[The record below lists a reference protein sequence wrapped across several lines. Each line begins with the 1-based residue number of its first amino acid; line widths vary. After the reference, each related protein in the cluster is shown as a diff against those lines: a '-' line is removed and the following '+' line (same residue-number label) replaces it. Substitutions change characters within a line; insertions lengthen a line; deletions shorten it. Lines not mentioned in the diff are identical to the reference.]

1 MVIEMISLVKDF
13 GSFRAVD
20 MVSFTVERGELMGL
34 LGPSGG
40 GKSTILRM
48 VAGLEEPTGGKL
60 IINGRLAEHIP
71 PQQRGIGM
79 VFQHYALFKHM
90 TVYDNIAFG
99 LQVRKLAKKQI
110 AQRVGELLDLM
121 GLATMADRFPH
132 QLSGGQRQRVA
143 LARSL
148 APRPEVLLLDE
159 PFGAVDAKIRRELR
173 RWLRQLHDEVGITS
187 VFVTHDQEEALEVAD
202 RIVIINKGKVEQ
214 IGTPREIYEQPATE
228 FVANFIG
235 PVNVL
240 PAMVIRGKAQAGPL
254 RVLAPGFQEGDK
266 VNLVIRPSDIVL
278 ENPGQVM
285 EGHGRIRRLVFLG
298 EMSKVEIDMEGGH
311 WITAHLPR
319 GHQSLLGLN
328 IGDLI
333 TLKIDGG
340 QVFPQDSPGIGAVC
354 GQGEGEV
361 LFPREHLMLS

>member
-1 MVIEMISLVKDF
+1 MVIELNKLTKRF
-13 GSFRAVD
+13 GSFMAVD
-20 MVSFTVERGELMGL
+20 SVSFSVEQGELIGL

-48 VAGLEEPTGGKL
+48 VAGLEEPTEGQL
-60 IINGRLAEHIP
+60 IINGRKADHIP

-99 LQVRKLAKKQI
+99 LQVRKLPKKQV
-110 AQRVGELLDLM
+110 AQRVGELLELM
-121 GLATMADRFPH
+121 GLEGMAERYPH

-148 APRPEVLLLDE
+148 APRPELLLLDE

-240 PAMVIRGKAQAGPL
+240 PAMVVRGKAQAGPL
-254 RVLAPGFQEGDK
+254 RVLAPGFQEGAQ

-278 ENPGQVM
+278 ETPGKVM
-285 EGHGRIRRLVFLG
+285 EGHGVISRLVFLG
-298 EMSKVEIDMEGGH
+298 ELSKVEIDMEGGH
-311 WITAHLPR
+311 HITAHLPR
-319 GHQSLLGLN
+319 GHQSLAGIN
-328 IGDLI
+328 IGDRINLN
-333 TLKIDGG
+333 IDGG
-340 QVFPQDSPGIGAVC
+340 QVFPQERAAVSSISD
-354 GQGEGEV
+354 V
-361 LFPREHLMLS
+361 LFPREQAMLS